1 MYGRTAAMN
10 YIIAASA
17 AIMVFV
23 SCRNEVEP
31 DPFDLEKV
39 PVQTVDS
46 IAVTSSEDG
55 RISMR
60 MTAPLMQQFKYDKDG
75 KAVSY
80 DYYPEGIFVRA
91 YTDDGALETTVT
103 ADEAKHIT
111 TGGEE
116 KWMAF
121 GNVVIINH
129 LKDEHM
135 TSDTMYWNQEEK
147 KIYTDC
153 YVKITS
159 PSGLMQGY
167 GMVSDERARN
177 SEILKPF
184 DSFSIMQ
191 DSTYRYIDTV
201 NFIGPKK

>member
-1 MYGRTAAMN
+1 MHVGKSTVN
-10 YIIAASA
+10 FIIAASA
-17 AIMVFV
+17 AIMVFA
-23 SCRNEVEP
+23 SCREEVDP
-31 DPFDLEKV
+31 DPFDMEKV

-46 IAVTSSEDG
+46 IAVTQSEEG

-60 MTAPLMQQFKYDKDG
+60 MTAPLMQQFKYEKDG
-75 KAVSY
+75 KVISY
-80 DYYPEGIFVRA
+80 DYYPKGIFVRA

-121 GNVVIINH
+121 GNVVVINH

-147 KIYTDC
+147 KLYTDC
-153 YVKITS
+153 YVKIFS
-159 PSGLMQGY
+159 PGGMMQGY

-191 DSTYRYIDTV
+191 DSTYRYVDTA